1 VKWTPLWPKIY
12 CGGPDLRYI
21 TLVEIKEGYLF
32 CLQKGKGF
40 SDENFREL
48 NAYCLPLPLSFPH
61 LFVPCLTYYFKPN
74 WSFVVYLLYSRPGDT
89 NAYCLDIQLC
99 PALHFDLGQRDLPY
113 MELGQKSRP
122 FATLR
127 TEYI

>member
-1 VKWTPLWPKIY
+1 MNVCVYSMYL
-12 CGGPDLRYI
+12 GYI

-40 SDENFREL
+40 RDENFREL

-99 PALHFDLGQRDLPY
+99 SALHFDLGQQDLPY
-113 MELGQKSRP
+113 RGSPLSTIFGTYKKSYYAK
-122 FATLR
+122 FILV
-127 TEYI
+127 E

>member
-1 VKWTPLWPKIY
+1 MNVCVYSMYL
-12 CGGPDLRYI
+12 GYI

-40 SDENFREL
+40 RDENFREL

-99 PALHFDLGQRDLPY
+99 SALHLTLGSKIY
-113 MELGQKSRP
+113 HTGGI
-122 FATLR
+122 FLR
-127 TEYI
+127 LTKNHTVRSVVQSCAY